1 MKTQGQCVFVSILL
15 LINDYIALPIANS
28 VGFANVYMKHKI
40 SHTLQKWIIIPQL
53 STENPKLSIV
63 PQFSFLV
70 TLPQDFMN
78 CSYYHKAR
86 SKRRNRT

>member
-1 MKTQGQCVFVSILL
+1 MKTQGQCVFVSNLL

-40 SHTLQKWIIIPQL
+40 SHTLQKLPFAI
-53 STENPKLSIV
+53 
-63 PQFSFLV
+63 FFLV